1 MCGQVKV
8 VLKSESEEDLLVLQ
22 VRQLLRMANPIFLDD
37 IWW

>member
-22 VRQLLRMANPIFLDD
+22 VCEETYFSSLQAY
-37 IWW
+37 

>member
-37 IWW
+37 I